1 MVFVHYSGCLEEHK
15 NSPEINPLL
24 LIDSGAPSSA
34 SLDQRHCLVAVV
46 ARKSTAPFGGL
57 LYGPTPGHLEQCCCG
72 SSSITTPSR
81 TPRVKW
87 YVIYRRFVFPR
98 FVSLFIFHSS
108 LKGFKGIWT
117 DRERRSRTVV
127 QCSCGAVSEPPDQ
140 TREVCLS
147 SQDRCVSWGGCTS
160 VAPVFQRVLGVV
172 WCFPGVDA

>member
-1 MVFVHYSGCLEEHK
+1 MLPRNSPPTKLASLNGMVFVHYSGCLEEHK

-108 LKGFKGIWT
+108 SKGFKGIWT
-117 DRERRSRTVV
+117 ERDREGVVLLCIAVVV
-127 QCSCGAVSEPPDQ
+127 QFRNHQTRPGKFVSRHKTAVSAGAVP
-140 TREVCLS
+140 R
-147 SQDRCVSWGGCTS
+147 
-160 VAPVFQRVLGVV
+160 
-172 WCFPGVDA
+172 